1 MSDLKKYKVV
11 YWNNGNKCVAE
22 VDAYSK
28 YDAKKRFYLKYPC
41 DDIIR
46 VEEVAEK

>member
-1 MSDLKKYKVV
+1 MSELKKFKVI

-22 VDAYSK
+22 VEAYSK
-28 YDAKKRFYLKYPC
+28 YDAKRRFYMTYPC

-46 VEEVAEK
+46 IEEVAEE